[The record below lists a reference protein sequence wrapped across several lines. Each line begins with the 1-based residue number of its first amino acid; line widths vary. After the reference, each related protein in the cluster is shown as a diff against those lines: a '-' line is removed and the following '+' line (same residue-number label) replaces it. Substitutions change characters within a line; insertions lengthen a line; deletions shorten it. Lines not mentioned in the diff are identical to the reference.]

1 MRGPSHKEVLG
12 TNPPELREKGK
23 NNDAYLDIRR
33 KILTGEYKANDSLST
48 KDIREKYDI
57 SNSSIPILLIRLAGE
72 GLVNILPIRERKGT
86 NNAAINDYRVAD
98 LDMKRSILSTR
109 QRGFVSDNTQEDQ
122 RPHIES
128 LVLKIVYADE
138 EIASLLGI
146 IPGENVIYHRTLQ
159 RRDPHTVV
167 AIADTYLP
175 FWFAE
180 AMPQLE
186 KPDSDIYQI
195 MRNLGKNPV
204 WCTETVDVT
213 HATSAERVHFELSPD
228 DPAALLKIL
237 RRAYDD
243 AGNCLSV
250 DFLTDRGDT
259 YRLHYSF
266 PLFADGIPEPLR
278 NK

>member
-1 MRGPSHKEVLG
+1 M
-12 TNPPELREKGK
+12 
-23 NNDAYLDIRR
+23 
-33 KILTGEYKANDSLST
+33 
-48 KDIREKYDI
+48 
-57 SNSSIPILLIRLAGE
+57 
-72 GLVNILPIRERKGT
+72 
-86 NNAAINDYRVAD
+86 
-98 LDMKRSILSTR
+98 
-109 QRGFVSDNTQEDQ
+109 
-122 RPHIES
+122 
-128 LVLKIVYADE
+128 
-138 EIASLLGI
+138 LGI
-146 IPGENVIYHRTLQ
+146 HPGENVIYHRTLQ

-180 AMPQLE
+180 VLPELE
-186 KPDSDIYQI
+186 KPDSDIYQL
-195 MRNLGKNPV
+195 MRTLGKNPV

-228 DPAALLKIL
+228 DPAFLLKIL

-243 AGNCLSV
+243 VGNCLSV

-259 YRLHYSF
+259 YRFHYSF